1 MCLTEWQSGIVRL
14 GLETNRSKLYTD
26 NGFPIGR
33 MSILFAL
40 LPCSI
45 YLDVDYVLLGAT
57 DMKLQATL
65 GAFLVC
71 GLTACGSTVSNTDKP
86 TGVYIA
92 GATEVTGD
100 FGVSTSERR
109 PQVGG
114 MAVSGVSCKNKLWEP
129 APSNEVAIA
138 VLRREAR
145 NAGYN
150 TVYISSVEPDPS
162 ALAKNCW
169 AAIIANGVAFN
180 S

>member
-1 MCLTEWQSGIVRL
+1 MKLRGTL
-14 GLETNRSKLYTD
+14 GV
-26 NGFPIGR
+26 
-33 MSILFAL
+33 FAL
-40 LPCSI
+40 
-45 YLDVDYVLLGAT
+45 
-57 DMKLQATL
+57 
-65 GAFLVC
+65 F
-71 GLTACGSTVSNTDKP
+71 GLMACGSTVSNTDKP

-109 PQVGG
+109 PQTGG
-114 MAVSGVSCKNKLWEP
+114 VAVAGVSCKNKLWEP
-129 APSNEVAIA
+129 APSSEVAIA

-150 TVYISSVEPDPS
+150 TVYISSVEPDPN

-169 AAIIANGVAFN
+169 SAIIANGVAFN